1 MAPPGSARSP
11 RGSPR
16 KLTARTSSL
25 LPPAQ
30 LRQTTFW
37 FIPLVGWFSWLLV
50 FFWPLFLYVPPT
62 GSQGGSRR
70 LPCLFISLRPIRS
83 APSGDVAAPNR
94 TPPPPCTSGPAP
106 PHWLQQFG
114 VCYSRRDAAGT
125 RICSLEREKP
135 KRKEI
140 NQSDSS
146 AAPSCLAP
154 GRRRHRR
161 RAREGPSWGVPGV
174 SRSSRTPG
182 TCVSP
187 RPRC

>member
-1 MAPPGSARSP
+1 MQIDGKNQLPPPPGA
-11 RGSPR
+11 
-16 KLTARTSSL
+16 A
-25 LPPAQ
+25 PAKHV
-30 LRQTTFW
+30 
-37 FIPLVGWFSWLLV
+37 LVHPSGWLV
-50 FFWPLFLYVPPT
+50 FLVVGIFLAPFFVCPPHT
-62 GSQGGSRR
+62 GSRGGSRR
-70 LPCLFISLRPIRS
+70 LPCLFICLRPIRS
-83 APSGDVAAPNR
+83 APSGDAAAPNR
-94 TPPPPCTSGPAP
+94 TPPTHHAPPGPAP
-106 PHWLQQFG
+106 PHWLQQLG
-114 VCYSRRDAAGT
+114 VCYSRRDAAGP

-154 GRRRHRR
+154 GRRRRRR

-174 SRSSRTPG
+174 SRSSRTAG